1 MPTPTRL
8 RAAHTPFPACSS
20 HALAF
25 PAPLS
30 HVMYTQEEEGLIV
43 GDDPSNKGD
52 DSNPISVKDIQDA
65 STQAALQPHLHAPC
79 TSVTANPYLRDA
91 DGGLRPR

>member
-1 MPTPTRL
+1 
-8 RAAHTPFPACSS
+8 
-20 HALAF
+20 
-25 PAPLS
+25 
-30 HVMYTQEEEGLIV
+30 MYTQEEEGLIV

-79 TSVTANPYLRDA
+79 TSANLYLRDA
-91 DGGLRPR
+91 GGGLRPR